1 MFLTSIIL
9 PLFLIRSRLS
19 LEVSAVIAILLLLCS
34 EVVTSVKT
42 EKKTDAWH
50 VDRPKRNDFTCKL
63 CSMRTTNPCFMNDEL
78 SLDARCTGKEK
89 FCLTLVS
96 EDASGSYVLFKGC
109 DRLNNCSNPGVTWYN
124 KTVQKICCQ
133 NSSPDTPCNLR
144 NTLPRKASTVPNLTT
159 SRLYQK
165 SAFSLAVAF
174 SLQRLFVLR

>member
-34 EVVTSVKT
+34 EVVTS
-42 EKKTDAWH
+42 
-50 VDRPKRNDFTCKL
+50 DFTCKL